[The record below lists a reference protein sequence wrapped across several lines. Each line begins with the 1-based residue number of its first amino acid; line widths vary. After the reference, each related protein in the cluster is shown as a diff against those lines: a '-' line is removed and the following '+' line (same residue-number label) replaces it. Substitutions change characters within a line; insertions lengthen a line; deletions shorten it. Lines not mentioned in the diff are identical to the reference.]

1 MKGSQKIIALLND
14 VLSAEIT
21 AVSQYWVHAR
31 MCENWGYKRL
41 WKKIREEAIDEMKH
55 ADELTERILFLG
67 GLPNLQNLGKITIG
81 ERVKEQLELDLA
93 MENTAV
99 KRFND
104 GIAAS
109 VAEGDNGT
117 RELLAK
123 MLVSEEH
130 HINWLEEQLELIDQL
145 GDVAYLAEQIK
156 D

>member
-1 MKGSQKIIALLND
+1 MKGSKKIVDLLND